1 MSARMRREAHVEE
14 AQRRADAANQPA
26 TGEPTRRSGRDRWV
40 RPFFKQYRKAL
51 AVALAL
57 GVATFCFASGLMFTS
72 GYLIAAAA
80 EMPGSI
86 LMIHMPTIFV
96 RIFGIGKP
104 ILQYLERLTSHDWVL
119 RMTSAL
125 RSKLYASIEG
135 DAILF
140 RRTHR
145 TGDVLGLLA
154 EDIGHL
160 QNLYLRTVFPTVVA
174 WLLTVVVVAV
184 LGFFSLWFALAMLLA
199 LLVVVVL
206 VPLASVL
213 ATRARVARRKA
224 IKNELYC
231 ELTDNVLGVSD
242 WIFAHRGAE
251 YLNRYRSSQRV
262 LRDVDVE
269 LDRFAR
275 RRDLISTAL
284 FGGIAVMTLLWA
296 AGQFGGVHGGTANW
310 IAAIVLG
317 FFPLIDAFAP
327 LSTAATEAGS
337 YRASIDRLNELPDD
351 PGNCGK
357 AEDRPVRTANR
368 KNARTEDAAAAACA
382 PQVVLPSPG
391 APPTIRV
398 ESVRFSYPEAPR
410 PVLDGIS
417 LEVRPGERV
426 AILGRSGSGKSTL
439 ASLIRGDLKPDA
451 GTVELGGV
459 PAGSFGDD
467 MARYLGV
474 IQQQTY
480 LFNRSL
486 RENLRIG
493 REDATDEDVNNVLER
508 VGLRTLVERLP
519 EGLDTL
525 VDEAGVRFS
534 GGERHRIALARV
546 LLQDVSTIVLDE
558 PTVGLDPA
566 TERALLKA
574 VFATTEGKT
583 LIMIT
588 HHLQGVADMDRVVF
602 LEDGRIELEGS
613 PAVLARESERY
624 RRLLA
629 FDRGFPSRSHA

>member
-1 MSARMRREAHVEE
+1 
-14 AQRRADAANQPA
+14 
-26 TGEPTRRSGRDRWV
+26 
-40 RPFFKQYRKAL
+40 
-51 AVALAL
+51 
-57 GVATFCFASGLMFTS
+57 
-72 GYLIAAAA
+72 
-80 EMPGSI
+80 MPGSI
-86 LMIHMPTIFV
+86 LMIHLPTVFV

-119 RMTSAL
+119 RMTSGL
-125 RSKLYASIEG
+125 RAKLYASIES
-135 DAILF
+135 DAIFF

-174 WLLTVVVVAV
+174 WLLTVVIVVV

-206 VPLASVL
+206 VPLVSVL
-213 ATRARVARRKA
+213 ATKARVARHKA
-224 IKNELYC
+224 MKNELYR

-242 WIFAHRGAE
+242 WIFAHRGLE
-251 YLNRYRSSQRV
+251 YVGRSHASQRA
-262 LRDVDVE
+262 LHDVDIE
-269 LDRFAR
+269 LNRFAR
-275 RRDLISTAL
+275 RRDLVSTVL

-296 AGQFGGVHGGTANW
+296 AGQFGGVHGGAANW

-327 LSTAATEAGS
+327 LSTAAVEAGS
-337 YRASIDRLNELPDD
+337 YRDSIARLNELPED
-351 PGNCGK
+351 PNDCQD
-357 AEDRPVRTANR
+357 ASRPSRDKSNRSSTDGGDAFTENHSQHITLPRTDVPPIIR
-368 KNARTEDAAAAACA
+368 IQD
-382 PQVVLPSPG
+382 VHFSYPG
-391 APPTIRV
+391 AP
-398 ESVRFSYPEAPR
+398 R
-410 PVLDGIS
+410 PILNGASI
-417 LEVRPGERV
+417 EVHPGERV

-451 GTVELGGV
+451 GSVTVGGV
-459 PAGSFGDD
+459 PACVFGDD
-467 MARYLGV
+467 MAHYLGV

-480 LFNRSL
+480 LFNRTL
-486 RENLRIG
+486 LENLRIG
-493 REDATDEDVNNVLER
+493 REDATEQEVRDVLEH
-508 VGLRTLVERLP
+508 VGLRSLVERLP
-519 EGLDTL
+519 EGLNTL

-546 LLQDVSTIVLDE
+546 LLQDVPIVLLDE

-574 VFATTEGKT
+574 IFSTTEGKT

-613 PAVLARESERY
+613 PDELERTSERY

-629 FDRGFPSRSHA
+629 FDLGINHIEHA